1 VYGVP
6 EQVGDAALLF
16 DPKSVDE
23 IANAAERLW
32 VDDELCAELV
42 EKGRRR
48 AEAWGPVQFS
58 GRLESIVRS
67 LTG

>member
-1 VYGVP
+1 
-6 EQVGDAALLF
+6 LF

-23 IANAAERLW
+23 IAQAAERLW
-32 VDDELCAELV
+32 VNDALCAELV

-48 AEAWGPVQFS
+48 ADAWGPVQFS
-58 GRLESIVRS
+58 ARLESIVRR

>member
-1 VYGVP
+1 
-6 EQVGDAALLF
+6 LF

-23 IANAAERLW
+23 IASAAERLW
-32 VDDELCAELV
+32 ADDELCAELA
-42 EKGRRR
+42 ERGRRR

-58 GRLESIVRS
+58 ARLESIVRG